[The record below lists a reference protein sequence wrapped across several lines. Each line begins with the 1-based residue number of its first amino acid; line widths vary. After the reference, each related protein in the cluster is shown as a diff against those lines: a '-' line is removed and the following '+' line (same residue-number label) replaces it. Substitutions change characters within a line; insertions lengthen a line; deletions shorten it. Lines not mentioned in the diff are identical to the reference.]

1 MTVISSVHGKRHI
14 VLVGLM
20 GAGKTSVGRLIAK
33 RLKMAFTDA
42 DTEIEKAAGLTIPEI
57 FRVHGEKVFR
67 DGERRIIAR
76 LLEAPPGV
84 LATGGGAFMNAETRA
99 VIRERGVSIWLRAEV
114 QVLYERTRRRVG
126 RPLLDNEDPLG
137 TLTRLA
143 DIRYPVYAE
152 ADLTIDTGREKPRE
166 TVQRIIE
173 ALNDMEAQPDPART
187 DA

>member
-1 MTVISSVHGKRHI
+1 MTSVPSVHGKRHI

-33 RLKMAFTDA
+33 RLKMTFTDA
-42 DTEIEKAAGLTIPEI
+42 DTEIEKAAGLSVPEI
-57 FRVHGEKVFR
+57 FRVHGEKIFR

-84 LATGGGAFMNAETRA
+84 LATGGGAYMDAETRA
-99 VIRERGVSIWLRAEV
+99 LIRQRGVSIWLRAEV

-126 RPLLDNEDPLG
+126 RPLLDNPDPMG
-137 TLTRLA
+137 TLERLA
-143 DIRYPVYAE
+143 TVRHPIYAE
-152 ADLTIDTGREKPRE
+152 ADITIDTGREKPRD

-173 ALNDMEAQPDPART
+173 ELDKMDAQIDPARH

>member
-1 MTVISSVHGKRHI
+1 MTSVPLSHGKRHI

-33 RLKMAFTDA
+33 RLKMTFTDA
-42 DTEIEKAAGLTIPEI
+42 DTEIEKAAGLTVPEI
-57 FRVHGEKVFR
+57 FRVHGEKIFR

-84 LATGGGAFMNAETRA
+84 LATGGGAYMDIETRA
-99 VIRERGVSIWLRAEV
+99 LIRQRGVSIWLRAEV
-114 QVLYERTRRRVG
+114 QTLYERTRRRVG
-126 RPLLDNEDPLG
+126 RPLLDNDDPMG
-137 TLTRLA
+137 TLERLA
-143 DIRYPVYAE
+143 HIRYPVYAE
-152 ADLTIDTGREKPRE
+152 ADVTIDTGREKPRE

-173 ALNDMEAQPDPART
+173 ELNKMAAQSSPVGN